1 MPSEP
6 KGERRG
12 WLTWLVT
19 AVLCGFV
26 VIVAGMLLLPA
37 ASRTRPS
44 SPGFRCLH
52 NLKTLCLAV
61 AMYADAN
68 GGRCP
73 MDSTNP
79 TLVGSMQLL
88 SNVVPSAKLLYC
100 PSDKRPGARAE
111 EDFKKLTALNISYS
125 YVPNL
130 KWQDTPDS
138 PLILDRIYTTSK
150 GSAWPTNGNHGDEGG
165 NVGFNDGHAA
175 WANSLPAALKDKD
188 GKKVVLSP

>member
-6 KGERRG
+6 EEQQRG
-12 WLTWLVT
+12 WPKWLVT
-19 AVLCGFV
+19 LVWVSSAIV
-26 VIVAGMLLLPA
+26 VALMFMPASGGPRDKRVRSNCLGNEKTILLA
-37 ASRTRPS
+37 I
-44 SPGFRCLH
+44 
-52 NLKTLCLAV
+52 

-79 TLVGSMQLL
+79 TLVGSMRLL
-88 SNVVPSAKLLYC
+88 SNVLGTATVLYC

-111 EDFKKLTALNISYS
+111 WDFKKLTTLSISYS

-138 PLILDRIYTTSK
+138 PLIMDRIYTTSK
-150 GSAWPTNGNHGDEGG
+150 DSAWPNNGNHGNTGG
-165 NVGFNDGHAA
+165 IIGYNDGHAA
-175 WANSLPAALKDKD
+175 WENTVSVALKDKD
-188 GKKVVLSP
+188 GKEVVLSP

>member
-1 MPSEP
+1 MPSAPIEQ
-6 KGERRG
+6 RRG
-12 WLTWLVT
+12 WLRWLV
-19 AVLCGFV
+19 AIVICVLV
-26 VIVAGMLLLPA
+26 AIVAEPLFFPVVPQMRA
-37 ASRTRPS
+37 RANC
-44 SPGFRCLH
+44 FH

-79 TLVGSMQLL
+79 TLVGSMRLL
-88 SNVVPSAKLLYC
+88 SNVLGTAKVLYC

-111 EDFKKLTALNISYS
+111 WDFKKLTTLNISYS

-138 PLILDRIYTTSK
+138 PLFLDRIYTTSK
-150 GSAWPTNGNHGDEGG
+150 GSLWPTNGNHGDKGG
-165 NVGFNDGHAA
+165 NVGFNDGHAQ
-175 WANSLPAALKDKD
+175 WCNNLPYGLKQAD
-188 GKKVVLSP
+188 GKEIVLSP